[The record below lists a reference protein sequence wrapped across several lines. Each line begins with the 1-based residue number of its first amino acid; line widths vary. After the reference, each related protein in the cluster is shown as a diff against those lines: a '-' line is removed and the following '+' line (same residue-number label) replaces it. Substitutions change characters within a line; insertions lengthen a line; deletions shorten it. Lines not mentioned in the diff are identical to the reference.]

1 MNNIYRG
8 KRLTAWWNGM
18 KKNKNNGG
26 IVTIVPFTQKMCI
39 IREKVAKLAKII
51 YNNLKI
57 NGSKNA

>member
-1 MNNIYRG
+1 MTDR
-8 KRLTAWWNGM
+8 

>member
-1 MNNIYRG
+1 
-8 KRLTAWWNGM
+8 M

-26 IVTIVPFTQKMCI
+26 VVTISQQLYHSHVKMCI